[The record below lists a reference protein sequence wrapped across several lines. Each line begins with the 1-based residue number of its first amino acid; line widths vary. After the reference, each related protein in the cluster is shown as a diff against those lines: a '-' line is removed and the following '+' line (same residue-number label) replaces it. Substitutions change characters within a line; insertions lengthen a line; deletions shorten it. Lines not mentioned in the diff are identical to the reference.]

1 MNQPIAN
8 HNRQVEQELNGVA
21 REQRLRLINDAFNIV
36 SLALGVQDVEH
47 DLLAVNDIPEEEKV
61 YTFFVLED
69 YSHLPFDNYGDEHCM
84 VVQLGDEVIEGQSQT
99 RLMLFVPCPPEVTV
113 DEHCDPSMFKVPGF
127 IALKETTK
135 SGLEAWYIV
144 DENDVT
150 PYIPEVE
157 SGEELRADDMIDD
170 DISTEMIMRGI
181 SKQVDSR
188 LALLAHI
195 RESLVN
201 MKLFPQRFVTMG
213 EIVEAEP
220 TN

>member
-1 MNQPIAN
+1 MNKPIAE

-21 REQRLRLINDAFNIV
+21 REQRLRLISDAFNIV

-61 YTFFVLED
+61 YRFFVLED

-84 VVQLGDEVIEGQSQT
+84 VVKLGDEVYEDQAQT
-99 RLMLFVPCPPEVTV
+99 SLMLFVPCPPEVTV
-113 DEHCDPSMFKVPGF
+113 DEHCDPSMFKAPSY

-135 SGLEAWYIV
+135 NGLVAWYIV
-144 DENDVT
+144 DGNDVT

-170 DISTEMIMRGI
+170 DISSEMIMRGI
-181 SKQVDSR
+181 EKQVDSK

-201 MKLFPQRFVTMG
+201 MKLHPQRYVALG
-213 EIVEAEP
+213 EIIDVEQA
-220 TN
+220 N